1 MANQTFEFWNKQ
13 KVELS
18 AEGVLSW
25 RQLLKFEVT
34 LASVSSCAVKARTFT
49 EQYQLELVLDGGGR
63 GKTRIVYATAGDPA
77 FEQLVWALRQRLS
90 PGVAFTD
97 GVYAPI
103 TDFQMLRR
111 YDVGARVMGST
122 LPRWGFLLL
131 LYLLGFMVVPLLLAL
146 WIQIGGRYRMT
157 TDAVGLTVVRL
168 LKRHV
173 PWAEMRSVE
182 AVRVVQYQNGFRS
195 GTKLRFSL
203 HHSGGQLKLPM
214 NPVEGEQLLRELA
227 ARRIPISISG

>member
-25 RQLLKFEVT
+25 RQLLKFEVA
-34 LASVSSCAVKARTFT
+34 LGSVRSCVVKARTFT
-49 EQYQLELVLDGGGR
+49 ELYQLELVLDGGGR
-63 GKTRIVYATAGDPA
+63 GKTRILSAIAGDPA
-77 FEQLVWALRQRLS
+77 FEQLVWTLRQRLS
-90 PGVAFTD
+90 PGAAFTD

-103 TDFQMLRR
+103 TDFQTVRR
-111 YDVGARVMGST
+111 YDVGARVMGRT

-131 LYLLGFMVVPLLLAL
+131 LYLLGFMVVPLLLAV
-146 WIQIGGRYRMT
+146 WIQVAGRYRMT

-168 LKRHV
+168 LKRQV
-173 PWAEMRSVE
+173 PWTEMRSVE

-195 GTKLRFSL
+195 GTKLRLHL
-203 HHSGGQLKLPM
+203 HHSGGQLKLSM

-227 ARRIPISISG
+227 ARHIPISMNG